1 MTSLTE
7 QRVGRS
13 DRTPMRI
20 WVGGVAAAAVA
31 AVGGFLAVQAMTSPS
46 GVAAAL
52 VTPGG
57 GFGAPP
63 GGPGGG
69 FGAPPGGAGGAGN
82 AGAPAPVIGGV
93 TAGVGANAPS
103 AP

>member
-13 DRTPMRI
+13 DRTPARV

-46 GVAAAL
+46 GVAASL
-52 VTPGG
+52 VTPGGGGFGGPPGGPGAPGG

-63 GGPGGG
+63 
-69 FGAPPGGAGGAGN
+69 AAGAGTN
-82 AGAPAPVIGGV
+82 ALLPAP
-93 TAGVGANAPS
+93 
-103 AP
+103 

>member
-1 MTSLTE
+1 MTSLSE
-7 QRVGRS
+7 HRVGRS
-13 DRTPMRI
+13 DRTPVRV
-20 WVGGVAAAAVA
+20 WVGGVTAAAVA
-31 AVGGFLAVQAMTSPS
+31 AIGGFLAVQAMTSPS

-57 GFGAPP
+57 GGFGGPP

-69 FGAPPGGAGGAGN
+69 FGGPPGG
-82 AGAPAPVIGGV
+82 AGAPAPVIVGV
-93 TAGVGANAPS
+93 TVGAGAHAPP